1 MAEVNSAGDCAQVR
15 NELGVYV
22 LGAIG
27 PAERARVDQHLA
39 ACPRCREE
47 LAGLAGLP
55 GLLRRVPPD
64 VAMQAW
70 ADDTSGA
77 RPGPPLDRL
86 ISRMSRIRLRRRL
99 TAVAAALVVGLAA
112 ATGLQVLHA
121 HLASA
126 APRWIDTDTGGSPAT
141 GAWAAVRYAAQPW
154 GAELEVRVTG
164 IPVGNTLPAPG
175 HQRPR
180 SGHRGRR
187 LDHHRRQPA
196 HLVSRVRAVADG
208 QPARLRHHRGRPDP
222 GHRPRPVSTPGAGP
236 GFPGWTR
243 PGIPRALEQLIPG
256 RGE

>member
-1 MAEVNSAGDCAQVR
+1 MAEVNSAADCAQVR
-15 NELGVYV
+15 HELGVYV

-27 PAERARVDQHLA
+27 PGDRARVEQHLA

-64 VAMQAW
+64 GAMQAW

-77 RPGPPLDRL
+77 RAGPALDRL
-86 ISRMSRIRLRRRL
+86 TGRMSRIRLRRRL
-99 TAVAAALVVGLAA
+99 TAVAAALAVGLAA

-126 APRWIDTDTGGSPAT
+126 APRWIDTDTADSPAT

-164 IPVGNTLPAPG
+164 IPVGTRCQL
-175 HQRPR
+175 
-180 SGHRGRR
+180 
-187 LDHHRRQPA
+187 
-196 HLVSRVRAVADG
+196 RVTGAQG
-208 QPARLRHHRGRPDP
+208 QDIA
-222 GHRPRPVSTPGAGP
+222 AG
-236 GFPGWTR
+236 GWTITAGSHHTWY
-243 PGIPRALEQLIPG
+243 PASVPWPTGSL
-256 RGE
+256 RGFDITAGGQTLVTVPA

>member
-1 MAEVNSAGDCAQVR
+1 MAEVNSAGDCAQAR

-39 ACPRCREE
+39 ACLRCREE

-64 VAMQAW
+64 AAMQAW

-77 RPGPPLDRL
+77 RPGPRLDRL
-86 ISRMSRIRLRRRL
+86 ISRMSTIRLRRRL

-112 ATGLQVLHA
+112 ATGAQVLHA
-121 HLASA
+121 HLAST

-141 GAWAAVRYAAQPW
+141 GAWAAVRYSAQPW

-164 IPVGNTLPAPG
+164 IPVGTRCQLRVANA
-175 HQRPR
+175 
-180 SGHRGRR
+180 RGQ
-187 LDHHRRQPA
+187 DI
-196 HLVSRVRAVADG
+196 VAG
-208 QPARLRHHRGRPDP
+208 
-222 GHRPRPVSTPGAGP
+222 
-236 GFPGWTR
+236 GWTITADSQHTWY
-243 PGIPRALEQLIPG
+243 PASVPWPTASLQGFDITASGQTLVTVPAQ
-256 RGE
+256 